1 MTPRI
6 LFYVQHLLGMGHL
19 MRATRIAGAMVEAGM
34 DVELVLGGEPVEGLD
49 PHGARVTYLP
59 PVKAESANFSS
70 LLKGDGTPADT
81 AYLDRRRD
89 ILLGILDRIRPDALI
104 TEAYPFGR
112 RIMRFELV
120 PLIARARAMS
130 PRPLIACS
138 IRDILQRNPQPG
150 PTRDTVA
157 AITEGFDAV
166 LVHGDRAFIEI
177 EETFPAATEFADKI
191 HYTGIVGPE
200 PEAVTRAVADTADV
214 VVAAGGGRVGRNMM
228 QLAMV
233 AKAHSRLKDA
243 RWLCVTGPLMVA
255 EDRAALTT
263 LGARAGVQIAGFR
276 PDLVALFAHAQVAI
290 SQAGYNTVAD
300 LLAARCRSVLVPLA
314 EGVETEQSD
323 RATRLAER
331 RLTVVVE
338 EPGLSAQGLAA
349 AIDAAAAL
357 PPIPEMRFDGAA
369 ETARIV
375 GRLVR
380 ERHAT

>member
-1 MTPRI
+1 MTHRI

-34 DVELVLGGEPVEGLD
+34 KVELVLGGEPVEGLD

-59 PVKAESANFSS
+59 PVKAESVNFSS
-70 LLKGDGTPADT
+70 LLKGDGSPADGD
-81 AYLDRRRD
+81 YLDRRRD
-89 ILLGILDRIRPDALI
+89 LLLGILDRLRPDAVI

-157 AITEGFDAV
+157 AIADGFDAV
-166 LVHGDRAFIEI
+166 LVHGDRAFVAL
-177 EETFPAATEFADKI
+177 EETFPAATAFVDKI
-191 HYTGIVGPE
+191 HYTGVVGPE
-200 PEAVTRAVADTADV
+200 PSAVTRAVFDPADV
-214 VVAAGGGRVGRNMM
+214 VVAAGGGRVGRNLMR
-228 QLAMV
+228 LAME
-233 AKAHSRLKDA
+233 AKPLTRLKDA
-243 RWLCVTGPLMVA
+243 RWLCVTGPLMSA
-255 EDRAALTT
+255 EDRAALTA
-263 LGARAGVQIAGFR
+263 LGAQADVHIAGFR
-276 PDLVALFAHAQVAI
+276 PDLVALFANARVAV

-323 RATRLAER
+323 RAARLAER
-331 RLTVVVE
+331 RLSVVAE
-338 EPGLSAQGLAA
+338 EAGLAPQMLA
-349 AIDAAAAL
+349 SAIDAAAAL
-357 PPIPEMRFDGAA
+357 PPIPELRFGGAV
-369 ETARIV
+369 ETARV
-375 GRLVR
+375 VDRLIR
-380 ERHAT
+380 GQSA

>member
-1 MTPRI
+1 MTRRI

-19 MRATRIAGAMVEAGM
+19 MRATRIAGAMVAAGM

-70 LLKGDGTPADT
+70 LLTGEGLPAGTD
-81 AYLDRRRD
+81 YLDRRRD
-89 ILLGILDRIRPDALI
+89 MLLAIFDRVRPDALI

-157 AITEGFDAV
+157 AIAEGFDAV
-166 LVHGDRAFIEI
+166 LVHGDRAFVAI
-177 EETFPAATEFADKI
+177 EETFPAATEFAGKI

-200 PEAVTRAVADTADV
+200 PETVSRAVADTADV
-214 VVAAGGGRVGRNMM
+214 VVAAGGGRVGCNLMR
-228 QLAMV
+228 LAME
-233 AKAHSRLKDA
+233 AKAHTRLEDA
-243 RWLCVTGPLMVA
+243 RWLCVTGPLMPA
-255 EDRAALTT
+255 EDRAALTA
-263 LGARAGVQIAGFR
+263 LGAQRGVRIAGFR
-276 PDLVALFAHAQVAI
+276 PDLVALFANARVAI

-331 RLTVVVE
+331 RLAVVVE
-338 EPGLSAQGLAA
+338 EPGLSAQELAA
-349 AIDAAAAL
+349 AIDAAASL
-357 PPIPEMRFDGAA
+357 PPIPGMRFDGAA

-375 GRLVR
+375 SRLVR
-380 ERHAT
+380 ERRAT

>member
-1 MTPRI
+1 MTHRI

-34 DVELVLGGEPVEGLD
+34 EVELVLGGEPVEGLD
-49 PHGARVTYLP
+49 PQGARVTYLP
-59 PVKAESANFSS
+59 PVKAESVNFSS
-70 LLKGDGTPADT
+70 LLKGDGSPADVD
-81 AYLDRRRD
+81 YLDRRRD
-89 ILLGILDRIRPDALI
+89 LLLGILDRLRPDAVI

-157 AITEGFDAV
+157 AIADGFDAV
-166 LVHGDRAFIEI
+166 LVHGDRAFVTL
-177 EETFPAATEFADKI
+177 EETFAAATAFVDKI
-191 HYTGIVGPE
+191 HYTGVVGPG
-200 PEAVTRAVADTADV
+200 PSAVARAVLDPADV
-214 VVAAGGGRVGRNMM
+214 VVAAGGGRVGRNLMR
-228 QLAMV
+228 LAME
-233 AKAHSRLKDA
+233 AKPLTRLKDA
-243 RWLCVTGPLMVA
+243 RWLCVTGPLMSA
-255 EDRAALTT
+255 EDRAALTA
-263 LGARAGVQIAGFR
+263 LGAQADVHIAGFR
-276 PDLVALFAHAQVAI
+276 PDLVALFANARVAV

-331 RLTVVVE
+331 RLSVVAE
-338 EPGLSAQGLAA
+338 EAGLAPQMLA
-349 AIDAAAAL
+349 SAIDAAAAL

-369 ETARIV
+369 ETARVVDRLIR
-375 GRLVR
+375 GRS
-380 ERHAT
+380 A

>member
-1 MTPRI
+1 MTQRI

-19 MRATRIAGAMVEAGM
+19 MRATRIAGAMVAAGM
-34 DVELVLGGEPVEGLD
+34 NVELVLGGEPVEGLD

-70 LLKGDGTPADT
+70 LLTGEGTPADT
-81 AYLDRRRD
+81 DYLDRRRD
-89 ILLGILDRIRPDALI
+89 MLLAIFDRVRPDALI

-138 IRDILQRNPQPG
+138 IRDILQRNPQPV

-157 AITEGFDAV
+157 AIADGFDAV
-166 LVHGDRAFIEI
+166 LVHGDRAFVAI
-177 EETFPAATEFADKI
+177 EETFPAASEFAGKI
-191 HYTGIVGPE
+191 NYTGIVGPE
-200 PEAVTRAVADTADV
+200 PETVTRAVADTADV
-214 VVAAGGGRVGRNMM
+214 VVAAGGGRVGRNLMR
-228 QLAMV
+228 LAME
-233 AKAHSRLKDA
+233 AKAHTLLKDA
-243 RWLCVTGPLMVA
+243 RWLCVTGPLMPA
-255 EDRAALTT
+255 EDRAALTA
-263 LGARAGVQIAGFR
+263 LGAQSGVRIAGFR
-276 PDLVALFAHAQVAI
+276 PDLVALFAHARVAI

-331 RLTVVVE
+331 RLAVVVE
-338 EPGLSAQGLAA
+338 EPGLSAQALAE
-349 AIDAAAAL
+349 AIDAASSL

-369 ETARIV
+369 ETARVV
-375 GRLVR
+375 GRLIRDRV
-380 ERHAT
+380 AT

>member
-1 MTPRI
+1 MTHRI

-34 DVELVLGGEPVEGLD
+34 EVELVLGGEPVEGLD

-70 LLKGDGTPADT
+70 LLSGDGVPANA

-89 ILLGILDRIRPDALI
+89 ILLGILDRVRPDALI

-130 PRPLIACS
+130 PRPLVACS
-138 IRDILQRNPQPG
+138 IRDILQRNPNPG

-157 AITEGFDAV
+157 AIADGFDAV
-166 LVHGDRAFIEI
+166 LVHGDRAFVAI
-177 EETFPAATEFADKI
+177 EETFPAATAFAEKI

-200 PEAVTRAVADTADV
+200 PSAVTRPVADPADV
-214 VVAAGGGRVGRNMM
+214 VVAAGGGRVGRNLMR
-228 QLAMV
+228 LAME
-233 AKAHSRLKDA
+233 AKAHTRLNDA
-243 RWLCVTGPLMVA
+243 RWMCVTGPLMPA
-255 EDRAALTT
+255 EDRAALTA
-263 LGARAGVQIAGFR
+263 LGAQTGVQIVGFR
-276 PDLVALFAHAQVAI
+276 PDLVALFANARVAI

-323 RATRLAER
+323 RTTRLAER
-331 RLTVVVE
+331 RLAVVVE
-338 EPGLSAQGLAA
+338 EPGLQPQALAA
-349 AIDAAAAL
+349 AIDDASSL
-357 PPIPEMRFDGAA
+357 PQIPELRFDGAA
-369 ETARIV
+369 ATARIV
-375 GRLVR
+375 DHLVR
-380 ERHAT
+380 GRAAT